1 MCVSTILNHPF
12 SWVYC
17 TSSIELSNT
26 YQEGASVQQEIRAV
40 PLEFTSF
47 KPVVGL
53 KEDLEKQLKKNNE
66 HKTWN
71 GFIKPWLDS
80 LKKVHFF
87 SRERLQGKFLFQSE
101 MGEELRLKR
110 GKIFRLE
117 RKSVF
122 IIDEEVF
129 LTQEAKQGLLKA
141 GQDFLLDRGRVFLS
155 QIGEIFIKNKEVL
168 LIEKGNA
175 ALVNRGQVFVPRKR
189 EIFLSEQGEVFLER
203 QGIIFQLERETFFH
217 PSKNQIFRSNKVKG
231 FISEER
237 AASLEG
243 AVKKMLINF
252 LIREI
257 NLIEENTENDK
268 RIKSLE
274 DQLEFNNRDQDKD
287 QIEEISLKKMIKS
300 CKEENDRYQM
310 WIDNTLFAQDFLEA
324 PIFFN
329 QKQLLGKLARD
340 NGDLQIAREKKIE
353 MIESLEKQL
362 EYLSKAG
369 ISPCS

>member
-1 MCVSTILNHPF
+1 MCVSTILNPF

-17 TSSIELSNT
+17 APSIELSNT
-26 YQEGASVQQEIRAV
+26 YQEGASVQQEIHAV

-71 GFIKPWLDS
+71 GFIKPWLDG

-87 SRERLQGKFLFQSE
+87 SRERLQGKFLFQSK

-117 RKSVF
+117 QKSVF

-168 LIEKGNA
+168 LIEKGKA

-203 QGIIFQLERETFFH
+203 QGIIFQLARETFFH
-217 PSKNQIFRSNKVKG
+217 PSKNQLFRSNKVKG

-252 LIREI
+252 LIRGI

-268 RIKSLE
+268 QIKSLE
-274 DQLEFNNRDQDKD
+274 SQLERYRNQNKD
-287 QIEEISLKKMIKS
+287 QIEEISLKKMIAS

-310 WIDNTLFAQDFLEA
+310 WIDNTLFAQDFLDA

-329 QKQLLGKLARD
+329 PKQLLGKLVRD
-340 NGDLQIAREKKIE
+340 NSNLKIDKERKIE